1 MTSYEEITQDGDT
14 WTISIQASVKHG
26 SVSFKLGE
34 EVDETTPD
42 GRKVRVSQHVYS
54 ACGCQMEESSMCI
67 AQYSR
72 MIILYAYSDS
82 EIINIARIVAYNA

>member
-1 MTSYEEITQDGDT
+1 MTSYEEITQNGDT

-54 ACGCQMEESSMCI
+54 ACKTMSDGRIRFGIFI
-67 AQYSR
+67 AISEYVNNF
-72 MIILYAYSDS
+72 IILHAF
-82 EIINIARIVAYNA
+82 